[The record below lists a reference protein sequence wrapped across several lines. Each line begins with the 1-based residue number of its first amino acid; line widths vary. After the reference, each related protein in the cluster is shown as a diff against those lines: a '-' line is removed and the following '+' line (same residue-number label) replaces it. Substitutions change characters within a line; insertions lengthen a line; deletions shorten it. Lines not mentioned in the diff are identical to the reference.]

1 MVVILFSLLSD
12 VWKAWQLLAIGM
24 YKLVGSYGRLGG
36 SVIIYCL
43 LFMGSVMVV
52 NAQDLVLSGEVL
64 DVKKQPLEGV
74 RVQIVE
80 LGIQS
85 TTNSKGQYFLHAP
98 TLRAGGAYNVEW
110 TYIGKKTIKR
120 QVKTEEAGRIASV
133 VMVDNSLMI
142 EDIPVVAG
150 EGERS
155 NSSMVFDREM
165 IERFPALSLNDLLNR
180 LPNRENVAP
189 SVQDMQNLTLRSAF
203 TETIAGV
210 RNVQE
215 LNNAFGVAII
225 VDDMTMS
232 NNGNMQG
239 RNVSNFGMGNATHSI
254 RPSDY
259 GFKGNPSSNK
269 SYSGENVFGG
279 IDLRQIPVENIE
291 RIEVIS
297 GVAPVRYGDISNGAV
312 LVDRQA
318 GRTPA
323 FFRTQVR
330 SNATSYGLS
339 KGFGLGDKLGSL
351 NVDIGYVTS
360 YADNRDK
367 LKEYKRING
376 NMIWTNYLDRSKRLK
391 QHVSF
396 GYSKII
402 DQVNHDPDDSTSPA
416 VKYGGYN
423 WDVSAR
429 TSLSL
434 NRSFLK
440 KINFNM
446 GFREGSQ
453 VTYRETD
460 VNVAYVLY
468 THETLG
474 GIYEGNYAEGI
485 YTAIDHVDNKP
496 INASA
501 RLEADGLF
509 YTGVIL
515 HRVNFGSNYS
525 YDYNLGKGRMYDPS
539 MPTRN
544 QGGAANSDRYYDFSL
559 AKPLHN
565 LGFYADDAMRMPIG
579 ERELAMRV
587 GLRGDVMNGHFS
599 LSPRVNMN
607 MQLNDRL
614 NVGVAYGLSY
624 KAPGLAQL
632 YPGPKFEDIIL
643 LNAYNGIQ
651 AESTSRIYVRRYEA
665 DNSNL
670 KASLG
675 QTLEASLSW
684 RSGGHVLRAN
694 IFYKRNSRGINTVND
709 LEVIHLPSY
718 EATAVVGEKPK
729 VEETGTTRYLVQ
741 NPRFDND
748 LKTSNKGVELIY
760 ASPKISALKTS
771 FSVTAGLTSAENS
784 RKSLESE
791 TISAENMDAT
801 GVRYAQ
807 YSATM
812 SKVYLSR
819 ASIRSSTHIPALRFI
834 LELSADVQL
843 MNYNKIAWNDLVP
856 RGYYNVGLEY
866 FPIEQYDP
874 NNEVHSFL
882 YEQRKIKLDRLNNS
896 SNLMYWNFNLSMAKE
911 IGKNIYLSFNVYNFL
926 DYQPRFYKNDG
937 ITIKAPN
944 SSPNYGAQLT
954 YKF

>member
-1 MVVILFSLLSD
+1 MAVILFSTLSI
-12 VWKAWQLLAIGM
+12 VWKACQLLAIGM
-24 YKLVGSYGRLGG
+24 YDLVRSYFTFGG
-36 SVIIYCL
+36 YVVLYSV
-43 LFMGSVMVV
+43 LFMGAVMPAS
-52 NAQDLVLSGEVL
+52 AQDVVWSGEVL
-64 DVKKQPLEGV
+64 DVKRQALEGV

-80 LGIQS
+80 LGIQG
-85 TTNSKGQYFLHAP
+85 TTDSKGQYFLHAP
-98 TLRAGGAYNVEW
+98 MLRGRGTYNVEW
-110 TYIGKKTIKR
+110 TYIGKQTIRR
-120 QVKTEEAGRIASV
+120 QVKAGDAERIPTV
-133 VMVDNSLMI
+133 VMLDNSLMI

-155 NSSMVFDREM
+155 NSSMVFDMEM

-203 TETIAGV
+203 IGTVGGA

-225 VDDMTMS
+225 VDDMAMS

-259 GFKGNPSSNK
+259 GFKGNPNSSK

-291 RIEVIS
+291 RVEVIS

-318 GRTPA
+318 GKTPA
-323 FFRTQVR
+323 FFRVQVR

-351 NVDIGYVTS
+351 NVDVGYVTS

-376 NMIWTNYLDRSKRLK
+376 NMIWTNYLDRRKRLK

-396 GYSKII
+396 GYSKVI
-402 DQVNHDPDDSTSPA
+402 DQVNNDPDDSTSPA
-416 VKYGGYN
+416 VKFGGYN
-423 WDVSAR
+423 WDVSTR

-434 NRSFLK
+434 NRSFLN

-446 GFREGSQ
+446 GLRQGGQ

-468 THETLG
+468 THETIP

-485 YTAIDHVDNKP
+485 YTAIDHVDNRP

-509 YTGVIL
+509 YTGEVL
-515 HRVNFGSNYS
+515 HRINFGTNYS
-525 YDYNLGKGRMYDPS
+525 YDYNLGKGRMYDPN
-539 MPTRN
+539 MPPRN
-544 QGGAANSDRYYDFSL
+544 QGGGASSDRYYDFSL
-559 AKPLHN
+559 AKPMHN
-565 LGFYADDAMRMPIG
+565 LGFYAEDAMRMPVG
-579 ERELAMRV
+579 NKELAVRM

-599 LSPRVNMN
+599 LSPRTNMN
-607 MQLNDRL
+607 MQLSDRL
-614 NVGVAYGLSY
+614 NIGLAYGLSY

-651 AESTSRIYVRRYEA
+651 AESTSIIYVRRYEA

-675 QTLEASLSW
+675 QTLETSLSW
-684 RSGGHVLRAN
+684 RNNGHVLRAN
-694 IFYKRNSRGINTVND
+694 VFHKRNSSGINTVDD
-709 LEVIHLPSY
+709 LEVIHLPTY
-718 EATAVVGEKPK
+718 EATAVPGGKPD
-729 VEETGTTRYLVQ
+729 VEETGTTRYLVN

-748 LKTSNKGVELIY
+748 LKTINNGVELIY

-784 RKSLESE
+784 RNSLQLESMSTE
-791 TISAENMDAT
+791 DMNVRGI
-801 GVRYAQ
+801 RYAQ

-843 MNYNKIAWNDLVP
+843 LNYNKNAWNDLVP
-856 RGYYNVGLEY
+856 RGYFNVGLEY
-866 FPIEQYDP
+866 FPIAQYDE

-882 YEQRKIKLDRLNNS
+882 YEYRKLKLERMNNA
-896 SNLMYWNFNLSMAKE
+896 SNLVYWNFNLSMAKE
-911 IGKNIYLSFNVYNFL
+911 IGKNVYLSFNVYNFL
-926 DYQPRFYKNDG
+926 DYQPRFYRNDG
-937 ITIKAPN
+937 ISIEAPN

-954 YKF
+954 HKF